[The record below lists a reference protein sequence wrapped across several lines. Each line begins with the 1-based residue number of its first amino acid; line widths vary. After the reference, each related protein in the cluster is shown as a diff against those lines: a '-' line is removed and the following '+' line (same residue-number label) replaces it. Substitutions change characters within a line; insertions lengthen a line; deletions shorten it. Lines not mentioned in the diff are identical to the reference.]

1 MRFLQFADLLET
13 TGADNRVDAIES
25 YVVQSIRYLCMWERS
40 PHFRSKKRI
49 REFESDFNLV
59 KNTPRARCFNLRVN
73 AGN

>member
-40 PHFRSKKRI
+40 PHFRSLQKTDPGI
-49 REFESDFNLV
+49 
-59 KNTPRARCFNLRVN
+59 
-73 AGN
+73 